1 MENKGKKEV
10 LFSVGKKDLE
20 ISWFSPKGPG
30 GQNKNKTQNACR
42 IRHPES
48 GAMATGQEERDRKQ
62 NLKNALHRLAE
73 KPKFRIWVCKRV
85 WEIDN
90 KKTTEKYVEEQMNPK
105 NIRVEILN
113 ESQRW
118 VPLDINKFIDCPRC
132 GGSGEGRPDHRDY
145 KPAKQR
151 ERICLECNG
160 TGFVEKKNE

>member
-1 MENKGKKEV
+1 
-10 LFSVGKKDLE
+10 
-20 ISWFSPKGPG
+20 
-30 GQNKNKTQNACR
+30 
-42 IRHPES
+42 
-48 GAMATGQEERDRKQ
+48 MATGQEERDRKQ

-160 TGFVEKKNE
+160 TGFVEKKV